1 MVAPSVEGLTAD
13 QSAALLY
20 ALEAERARRHFKHYA
35 NLVSGDEYEQPEHVE
50 LLIDALEAVFRGEI
64 RRLMV
69 NMPPRGSKSMHCSRL
84 FPSFWMGK
92 RPKDGVILSSYGD
105 LLATD
110 NGRSVRDL
118 MQHDDYPFETKLRPD
133 AKAAGR
139 WETVQGGGLVAVGR
153 GAGITGWKHSGNL
166 VVPDDL
172 IKDREEADSII
183 IRDKAWSYWQD
194 TLQTRLARDG
204 VVVFPCTRW
213 HEDDPAG
220 RLLNSKG
227 ASDWDVI
234 TLPYYAEDDDILGR
248 EPGVALTTYGYIP
261 SVEKGEISSYS
272 FSAEYQQRPTPI
284 EGGLF
289 KRAWMQRWASL
300 PPDRIDEQS
309 KPFAGRWHVVMTV
322 DSAWD
327 EGVGHDYSVIATWAT
342 DGVDYFVLDCWRG
355 RVEYPDLKAELNRR
369 YTGQRWR
376 PRAIYVEDAANGRPL
391 IQELR
396 RSGLPIVGRKPVG
409 SKESRADAATPWFES
424 KHVYLPPDAE
434 WVDDWITEHLLFPNV
449 THDDQVDTT
458 SSALKELAGGNAF
471 KQQSYPIQ
479 IVSAARKRPTKAD
492 AIVAKFRT
500 ARGRSA

>member
-1 MVAPSVEGLTAD
+1 MVAPSVDGLTAAE
-13 QSAALLY
+13 SAALLY
-20 ALEAERARRHFKHYA
+20 ALEAERARRQLKHYA
-35 NLVSGDEYEQPEHVE
+35 QIVSADSYIQPAQVLLLIE
-50 LLIDALEAVFRGEI
+50 LLEAIEHGDVQRALVT
-64 RRLMV
+64 
-69 NMPPRGSKSMHCSRL
+69 MPPRSSKSTHVSRL
-84 FPSFWMGK
+84 FPSWYLG
-92 RPKDGVILSSYGD
+92 RHPDHGVILASYGQE
-105 LLATD
+105 LATGH
-110 NGRSVRDL
+110 GRAVRDL
-118 MQHDDYPFETKLRPD
+118 IASQRYPFTTTLRPD
-133 AKAAGR
+133 VKAAGR
-139 WETVQGGGLVAVGR
+139 WQTTEQGGLLAAGVGTGLTGFGGHLLVA
-153 GAGITGWKHSGNL
+153 
-166 VVPDDL
+166 DDL
-172 IKDREEADSII
+172 IKGREEADSEIV
-183 IRDKAWSYWQD
+183 RDHTWNWHEEVFM
-194 TLQTRLARDG
+194 TRLQKGGAVLETG
-204 VVVFPCTRW
+204 TRW
-213 HEDDPAG
+213 HEDDPIG
-220 RLLNSKG
+220 RILNSKD
-227 ASDWDVI
+227 AQNWDVLNI
-234 TLPYYAEDDDILGR
+234 PYLAEDDDLLDRPLG
-248 EPGVALTTYGYIP
+248 EPLEIF
-261 SVEKGEISSYS
+261 GEVPPNLSAYA
-272 FSAEYQQRPTPI
+272 FSALYQQRPTPQ

-300 PPDRIDEQS
+300 PPDRIDEQG

-342 DGVDYFVLDCWRG
+342 DSIDYFVLDCWRG

-369 YTGQRWR
+369 YKGQRWR

-409 SKESRADAATPWFES
+409 SKEARADAATPWFES
-424 KHVYLPPDAE
+424 KHVYLPPEAD